1 MSKYCWL
8 VGLGMLLISWLGT
21 PGPERLIPSAP
32 GLARAGESKLK
43 FEIYEDAAK
52 EHRWR
57 LKAANGKTLATA
69 GQGYQ
74 AKAGAKDAVQR
85 LIKNVDKHKFEVYQD
100 KAQQFRWRLK
110 AANGQTVAA
119 SSEGYTA
126 RPDAEAAVDL
136 VKKGVA
142 KAQVE

>member
-1 MSKYCWL
+1 MSKVTML
-8 VGLGMLLISWLGT
+8 MGLGVLISWLGT
-21 PGPERLIPSAP
+21 PGEFPTCPSP
-32 GLARAGESKLK
+32 LAQTQAGEGKMK

-57 LKAANGKTLATA
+57 LKAANGKILGTS

-74 AKAGAKDAVQR
+74 AKADAKSAVQK
-85 LIKNVDKHKFEVYQD
+85 LIKDVDKYKFEVYED
-100 KAQQFRWRLK
+100 KAKEFRWRLK
-110 AANGQTVAA
+110 APNGQTVGA

-126 RPDAEAAVDL
+126 KSDADSAITVI
-136 VKKGVA
+136 KKNVA

>member
-8 VGLGMLLISWLGT
+8 VGLGVLLISWLGT
-21 PGPERLIPSAP
+21 PGEVCQCPSVLTHAQ
-32 GLARAGESKLK
+32 AGDVKLK
-43 FEIYEDAAK
+43 FELYEDSAK

-57 LKAANGKTLATA
+57 LKSANGKILATG

-74 AKAGAKDAVQR
+74 AKSDAKSA
-85 LIKNVDKHKFEVYQD
+85 VDKIIKGVDKYKFEVYED

-110 AANGQTVAA
+110 ASNGQIVAA
-119 SSEGYTA
+119 SSEGYEA
-126 RPDAEAAVDL
+126 RAGCEAAIDL
-136 VKKGVA
+136 IKKNVA